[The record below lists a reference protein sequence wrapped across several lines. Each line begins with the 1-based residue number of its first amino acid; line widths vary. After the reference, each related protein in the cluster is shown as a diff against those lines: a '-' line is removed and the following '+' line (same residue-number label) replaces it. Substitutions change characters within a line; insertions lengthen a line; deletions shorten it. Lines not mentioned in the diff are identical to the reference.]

1 MIKTKDLY
9 LKKKIPEISRLNL
22 QVNDSESYVLLSSG
36 DTAVDHLIN
45 IFSGLEQDFR
55 GIVEIDNLDIR
66 SDRDYYHKNI
76 VFLSSGSQWPM
87 DMKVG
92 NIVSFLE
99 KSMDIPGDEF
109 EELYIRLNIENIYQ
123 RRINEIEEV
132 EWRRILFS
140 LAQLKKTKNYIV
152 RNFAKGMPI
161 DFNIEFRK
169 SIQHLKKNGCSILY
183 FSDDVFFAPEI
194 GDRIGFLKKGKL
206 LLELKASKMKKMN
219 LRKLYFQFLAEP

>member
-9 LKKKIPEISRLNL
+9 LKKKIPEISHLNL
-22 QVNDSESYVLLSSG
+22 QVNEGESYVLLSSG

-109 EELYIRLNIENIYQ
+109 EELYIKLFKFISRNIHA
-123 RRINEIEEV
+123 
-132 EWRRILFS
+132 FS
-140 LAQLKKTKNYIV
+140 Q
-152 RNFAKGMPI
+152 
-161 DFNIEFRK
+161 E
-169 SIQHLKKNGCSILY
+169 
-183 FSDDVFFAPEI
+183 
-194 GDRIGFLKKGKL
+194 
-206 LLELKASKMKKMN
+206 
-219 LRKLYFQFLAEP
+219 

>member
-1 MIKTKDLY
+1 M
-9 LKKKIPEISRLNL
+9 KKKIPEISHLNL
-22 QVNDSESYVLLSSG
+22 QVNEGESYVLLSSG
-36 DTAVDHLIN
+36 DTAVNHLVN
-45 IFSGLEQDFR
+45 IFSGLERDFR
-55 GIVEIDNLDIR
+55 GIVEIDNIDIR
-66 SDRDYYHKNI
+66 ADRAYCHDNV

-87 DMKVG
+87 DMKIG
-92 NIVSFLE
+92 NIVSFLG

-109 EELYIRLNIENIYQ
+109 EEFYIKLNIESIYH
-123 RRINEIEEV
+123 RRINEIEEA

-140 LAQLKKTKNYIV
+140 MAQLKKTKNYIL

-206 LLELKASKMKKMN
+206 LLELKASKMKKMS
-219 LRKLYFQFLAEP
+219 LRKLYFQFLAEH